1 LSRTLIERL
10 SEKELVLWQIIC
22 VKTAWGDEACM
33 MARRLKIGVENAARK
48 KLGAP
53 EDSEENLW

>member
-1 LSRTLIERL
+1 
-10 SEKELVLWQIIC
+10 
-22 VKTAWGDEACM
+22 M

-53 EDSEENLW
+53 EDSEENL

>member
-1 LSRTLIERL
+1 
-10 SEKELVLWQIIC
+10 
-22 VKTAWGDEACM
+22 M

-53 EDSEENLW
+53 EDSKEDL